1 MPGGSLIRKN
11 LRLLAADLSKYVYIN
26 FCCHEALI
34 IVHEIRA
41 TLIGIKLG
49 TKNYQKIANF
59 I

>member
-1 MPGGSLIRKN
+1 MPGGSLNQKKPEI
-11 LRLLAADLSKYVYIN
+11 ADLSKYVYIN

-49 TKNYQKIANF
+49 TKIYQKIANF